1 MKKIFLRIDNN
12 RSSDTFSKSLNA
24 MMPDGYKNL
33 PIGIEIYDRDGYLAE
48 INDQVAYKFF

>member
-1 MKKIFLRIDNN
+1 
-12 RSSDTFSKSLNA
+12 
-24 MMPDGYKNL
+24 MMPDVYKNL